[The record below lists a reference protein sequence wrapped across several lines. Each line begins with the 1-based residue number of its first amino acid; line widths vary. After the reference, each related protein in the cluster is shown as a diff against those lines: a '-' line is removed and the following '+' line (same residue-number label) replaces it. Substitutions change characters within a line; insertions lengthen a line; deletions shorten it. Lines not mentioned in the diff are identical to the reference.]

1 MDAPQIASP
10 PEDRDRAGHLA
21 SRVTPDR
28 LIPAQAIL
36 VGASPD
42 RTLSNR
48 RGGRGGARLAE
59 RPRPG
64 RPRRNWPGPDARAVP
79 LAGRHAAVP
88 VAGARPL
95 GSAQRPA
102 EPSHCAGAVLRCW
115 RADRRAAWLHQEDA
129 EDATG

>member
-1 MDAPQIASP
+1 MMVEP
-10 PEDRDRAGHLA
+10 PRKIPVVFYRTAAGA
-21 SRVTPDR
+21 EV
-28 LIPAQAIL
+28 
-36 VGASPD
+36 V
-42 RTLSNR
+42 
-48 RGGRGGARLAE
+48 RLAE
-59 RPRPG
+59 RPRPR

-102 EPSHCAGAVLRCW
+102 EPSHCAGAILRCW